1 MRARVVRACV
11 FACMHACMCMAW
23 FAKRDLIAFLRLQA
37 HESDFTSDLTNAPA
51 ALWHIELD
59 DESIGEEDMEEHEV
73 AADTHVSLSVCV
85 RACLFFVCVCAR
97 TTVHTGGR
105 YVLVQVK
112 EAESNTHV
120 WTRIQ
125 VKEAMLRFRIDYG
138 PMLVGQRLVFFLVVS
153 RMSLRAFVPRE
164 NG

>member
-73 AADTHVSLSVCV
+73 AADTHVSLSLCVCV
-85 RACLFFVCVCAR
+85 RVFSLYVCAR
-97 TTVHTGGR
+97 APQSTQAADMYLCR
-105 YVLVQVK
+105 
-112 EAESNTHV
+112 
-120 WTRIQ
+120 
-125 VKEAMLRFRIDYG
+125 
-138 PMLVGQRLVFFLVVS
+138 
-153 RMSLRAFVPRE
+153 
-164 NG
+164 